1 MRAEPVSSPGRLIDR
16 LGTAALPAAIGT
28 AIAGVL
34 VIGTAVIGV
43 KILLVLIAGALAL
56 VLLDH
61 ARAATV
67 VLIAAAVF
75 FESGTESPFG
85 QDAIYT
91 TLPSLKLQPFEILLL
106 LALGASI
113 LERMRTTGFARLR
126 TLAPPLWLLAG
137 ALVTAIVVGHYGGG
151 AFQPISSTTRIFL
164 PLLLVPFIVT
174 TVVRSAED
182 VRWSI
187 TFVAGLAFAKS
198 VAGLLLLFTGYGF
211 KVEGSS
217 SLTYYEPPGN
227 WLAML
232 LVLFVL
238 ALALGRQPIAAWLL
252 AAAPFA
258 LASLALAQRR
268 SFYIALVVGIV
279 VDAVVAAG
287 RGGRRMLVPI
297 MAVFIAA
304 SYLMLTTGLAN
315 GLDNSVTSSVTTRV
329 QTLNAKHLEA
339 NKQDRYRLDER
350 RNVLAE
356 IGRSPVLG
364 VGLGVPW
371 HARYGLSVEHPGG
384 REYTHIALLWFWLK
398 LGILGL
404 IGYLWL
410 FGAIL
415 VVCARIGRR
424 HADGFVRAA
433 GWAIAATTA
442 GYLVAET
449 TGTFTGANERMNVL
463 LGAVVGFLSVA
474 ASQLP
479 KMNTMPTRIEP

>member
-1 MRAEPVSSPGRLIDR
+1 
-16 LGTAALPAAIGT
+16 
-28 AIAGVL
+28 
-34 VIGTAVIGV
+34 VIGA
-43 KILLVLIAGALAL
+43 KILLVLVAGALAL
-56 VLLDH
+56 VLLD
-61 ARAATV
+61 RPRVATV
-67 VLIAAAVF
+67 ALLVAAVF
-75 FESGTESPFG
+75 FESGTDSPFG
-85 QDAIYT
+85 QDAMYT
-91 TLPSLKLQPFEILLL
+91 TLPGLKLQPFEILLL
-106 LALGASI
+106 LALGGSI
-113 LERMRTTGFARLR
+113 LERMRSTTGYARLGE
-126 TLAPPLWLLAG
+126 LAPPLWLLAA
-137 ALVTAIVVGHYGGG
+137 ALLCAIVVGHYSGG

-174 TVVRSAED
+174 TVVRSADD

-187 TFVAGLAFAKS
+187 TFVAALAFAKS
-198 VAGLLLLFTGYGF
+198 VLGLLLLFTGYGF

-232 LVLFVL
+232 LLLFVL
-238 ALALGRQPIAAWLL
+238 ALAVGRQPIAAWLL
-252 AAAPFA
+252 AAVPFA

-268 SFYIALVVGIV
+268 SFYIALVVGIA

-297 MAVFIAA
+297 VAVFIAA

-315 GLDNSVTSSVTTRV
+315 GLDSPVTSSVATRV

-339 NKQDRYRLDER
+339 NKQDRYRIDER

-398 LGILGL
+398 LGALGL

-415 VVCARIGRR
+415 VVAARIGRR
-424 HADGFVRAA
+424 HADGYVRAA
-433 GWAIAATTA
+433 AWAITATTA

-479 KMNTMPTRIEP
+479 KRNIVPTRIEQ